1 MDDQA
6 RELNQSIATESPAVL
21 QMLSERGKNIFFPKS
36 GIIAQAA
43 QAKGKEINATIGEA
57 IEDDGTSMYL
67 KGLTENI
74 SLTVPEMFPYTPSF
88 GKKEL
93 RDYWRTSI
101 YRKNPSLSDM
111 LISDPI
117 ATSGLTHG
125 VSMASYMFL
134 DRGDEILVSDL
145 YWENYDLIF
154 EKSCGAKIRSFRLF
168 SNGAFDVDS
177 FAEAIGDSSSDK
189 VAILLNFPNNPAGY
203 TPTEEEADKI
213 AVAVKDVAEQGK
225 KLVIFIDDAYFGLV
239 FEEGVYTESIFAK
252 LAGLHEN
259 VLAVK
264 MDAATKEDYVWGF
277 RVGFITYGIK
287 GGTAKLYA
295 ALEDKTGGAVRA
307 NISNISN
314 ISQSLLY
321 RLYKSADYEVQKK
334 EKFSVLKARYS
345 AIKECLAKNDFSDAF
360 VALPYNSGYFMCVQ
374 VLDGI
379 DAEAVR
385 KVLLDRYST
394 GVVVFNNVI
403 RLAFSAVPE
412 AKIET
417 LLKNVYAACK
427 DVQ

>member
-101 YRKNPSLSDM
+101 YRKNPSLGDM

-239 FEEGVYTESIFAK
+239 FEEGVYSESIFAK

-295 ALEDKTGGAVRA
+295 ALEDKTGGAVRS

-321 RLYKSADYEVQKK
+321 RLYKSADYEAQKK